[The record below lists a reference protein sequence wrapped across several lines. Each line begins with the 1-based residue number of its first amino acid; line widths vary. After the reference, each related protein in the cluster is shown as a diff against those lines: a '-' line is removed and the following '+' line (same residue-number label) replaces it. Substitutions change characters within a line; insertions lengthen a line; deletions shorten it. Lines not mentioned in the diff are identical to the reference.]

1 MQDALNYDTIRRR
14 IREANRAV
22 RECRGAK
29 KRRMIARAPEEI
41 VMHQF
46 RWELFA
52 SLQLIVVSGALFT
65 FF

>member
-1 MQDALNYDTIRRR
+1 
-14 IREANRAV
+14 
-22 RECRGAK
+22 
-29 KRRMIARAPEEI
+29 MIARAPEEI